1 MNNVVGIHSSSTR
14 QKLAAGWLVKLE
26 RGLTPEEETELY
38 QWFDVNQRNL
48 ESFLK
53 VAELWDKMGALSRLS
68 ELFPIPYKE
77 SHRTLNVWQLNVAA
91 AVALLC
97 LTLASL
103 YYTQY
108 DVLTALGA
116 GSKLVQV
123 QDKRDVLTTV
133 YETAIGEQSHV
144 ILADGSS
151 VILNT
156 NSLLS
161 VRLDRRQRI
170 LTLKRGEVHVDVAHD
185 LTRPLSVVAGN
196 SIVQAVGTTFAVE
209 IRDNKNVD
217 VIVTEGKVLVGTRSL
232 SSNAGAETITPVLLS
247 SSLTVA
253 KGESIRLGDLG
264 AKVQAVSAEDIDD
277 QLSWR
282 EGNLIFR
289 DETLESAMTEIGRYT
304 TTEFVFVDESLKQEV
319 IAGRFKAGDVDGLLA
334 VLREN
339 IGIAYE
345 RTEDGRVLLSHM

>member
-1 MNNVVGIHSSSTR
+1 MSNVVDIHSSNAR
-14 QKLAAGWLVKLE
+14 QRLAAEWFVKFE
-26 RGLTPEEETELY
+26 RDLTPEEERELY
-38 QWFDVNQRNL
+38 QWFDENHRNL

-68 ELFPIPYKE
+68 ELFLLPNKE
-77 SHRTLNVWQLNVAA
+77 NYRKPSAWRLSIAA
-91 AVALLC
+91 AVALVS
-97 LTLASL
+97 LTLTSL
-103 YYTQY
+103 YFTEY
-108 DVLTALGA
+108 DLTSSLGIDS
-116 GSKLVQV
+116 GLVQA
-123 QDKRDVLTTV
+123 QDKTNVLTTV

-151 VILNT
+151 IILNT

-161 VRLDRRQRI
+161 VRLGRQQRI
-170 LTLKRGEVHVDVAHD
+170 LNLERGEVHVDVAHD
-185 LTRPLSVVAGN
+185 QARPLSVVAGN

-209 IRDNKNVD
+209 INDKKDVD
-217 VIVTEGKVLVGTRSL
+217 VIVTQGKVLVSTRSL
-232 SSNAGAETITPVLLS
+232 SSDASAGTITPVLPA
-247 SSLTVA
+247 SSLMVV
-253 KGESIRLGDLG
+253 KGESIRLGDLI
-264 AKVQAVSAEDIDD
+264 AEVHTVSAEDIDD

-289 DETLESAMTEIGRYT
+289 DETLENAMTEIGRYT
-304 TTEFVFVDESLKQEV
+304 TIEFVFVDESIKQEV

-345 RTEDGRVLLSHM
+345 RTEDGRVLLSQM